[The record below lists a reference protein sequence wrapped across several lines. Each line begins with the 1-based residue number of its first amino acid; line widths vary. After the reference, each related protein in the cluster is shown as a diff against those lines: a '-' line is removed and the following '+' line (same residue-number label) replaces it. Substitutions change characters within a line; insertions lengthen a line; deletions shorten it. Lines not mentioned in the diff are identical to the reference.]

1 MGGVSRHHYGALA
14 SVIVGWLLFRVLAS
28 PLAGLA
34 GEIGG
39 HTRSGDVAVGVV
51 VAAIPFLVLT
61 GYSLIRLTDRSL
73 LLHRKR
79 VRGLIWLG
87 WFAAGAVMG
96 LLPYSQMGAELR
108 LRTHEARSAPGFLH
122 GLDMTILAGLL
133 LTVALLLVALRARP
147 DHTTGPIE
155 WIEHQVEDDAEA

>member
-1 MGGVSRHHYGALA
+1 MSRHHYGALA